1 MGDDK
6 KHLQCAQLVGHCHV
20 ALNRIH
26 ALGSAYQLEE
36 VTCQLMSHITCWLK
50 IIPQGLNYGVL

>member
-6 KHLQCAQLVGHCHV
+6 KHLQCAQLVDHCHV

-36 VTCQLMSHITCWLK
+36 VTCQLSHVSYHLLVKDHST
-50 IIPQGLNYGVL
+50 GT